1 VVSGSGG
8 LRTSDSGLRT
18 PEGRIYDLGYQQ
30 YTGPR
35 QGRGRAVVSL
45 FRFSLR
51 RAWAIGRPFRSKI
64 IPWGLAA
71 MALVPALVGLGA
83 AAMVSRFNLGDG
95 ESFELFS
102 YQGYYGYIST
112 LFVLFCTS
120 VAPELVC
127 PDQRQRVLTLY
138 FSRYVGRTGYVAAK
152 LGAMLAAMLAFAL
165 TPQIILFFGNAL
177 ASRDSWGYIQ
187 DKADVLPRIVA
198 AALLVSLFF
207 GSISL
212 AIAAHTGRRIYAAGA
227 FFALMVLSNAVAA
240 SIHLALDND
249 TSRYLSLLAIYEV
262 PLAAVQWIFGREG
275 GGALAGEVAIRQ
287 ELWFLAAVAYTL
299 IALLAM
305 AWRYVRLSP

>member
-1 VVSGSGG
+1 MVSGGGG
-8 LRTSDSGLRT
+8 LRTPDSGLRT

-35 QGRGRAVVSL
+35 QGRGRAMISL

-71 MALVPALVGLGA
+71 TALIPALVGLGLA
-83 AAMVSRFNLGDG
+83 ALFSRFAPATEEGG
-95 ESFELFS
+95 QIVS
-102 YQGYYGYIST
+102 YQGYYGLIST

-120 VAPELVC
+120 VAPELLC

-138 FSRYVGRTGYVAAK
+138 FSRFVGRMGYVAAK
-152 LGAMLAAMLAFAL
+152 LAAMLAALLAFAL
-165 TPQIILFFGNAL
+165 VPQIILFFGNAL
-177 ASRDSWGYIQ
+177 ASRDTWGYMQ
-187 DKADVLPRIVA
+187 DKADVLPRILA
-198 AALLVSLFF
+198 AAVLVSLYF

-212 AIAAHTGRRIYAAGA
+212 AIAAHTGRRIYAAAA

-249 TSRYLSLLAIYEV
+249 VSRYLSLLALFLT
-262 PLAAVQWIFGREG
+262 PLEAVQWIFGRTTTTG
-275 GGALAGEVAIRQ
+275 LAGEVHLPQ
-287 ELWFLAAVAYTL
+287 EVWFLAACAYTL
-299 IALLAM
+299 IALFVLL
-305 AWRYVRLSP
+305 WRYVRLSP